1 MISPVDGWLNHDD
14 HDDHDDH
21 DAGGFMGKMLVI
33 GGLVIAF
40 IGLLVMI
47 GVPLGRL
54 PGDISYS
61 KGNTRFYFPVV
72 TCVVLS
78 ILFTIVMALLRR

>member
-1 MISPVDGWLNHDD
+1 
-14 HDDHDDH
+14 
-21 DAGGFMGKMLVI
+21 MGKFLVI

-40 IGLLVMI
+40 IGVLVMI

-54 PGDISYS
+54 PGDISYA

-72 TCVVLS
+72 TCLVLS
-78 ILFTIVMALLRR
+78 ILFSILMALLRR